1 MRLEHALA
9 QEFAVALVHVAQLLL
24 CALYVNG
31 WADTLYAY
39 ICIFTYICNLSSRSL
54 KSLRSDR
61 SCRAVDPVSSCVY
74 CMQKYIDVHIHMYV
88 YACIYIQVS

>member
-31 WADTLYAY
+31 
-39 ICIFTYICNLSSRSL
+39 
-54 KSLRSDR
+54 
-61 SCRAVDPVSSCVY
+61 
-74 CMQKYIDVHIHMYV
+74 
-88 YACIYIQVS
+88 